1 MNGRQICARRVAIWL
16 SPRPTGTALP
26 AGTVLK
32 TTTLFF
38 GPSGGTRGTYV
49 AVELPDRDFGS
60 VDSKARK
67 CDYFANL
74 GVNAGHEN
82 HYAKNGIFHQ
92 HAFPSKDGVK
102 FYKHHGVYFENL
114 MASPERFG
122 KWHFLS
128 LESV

>member
-1 MNGRQICARRVAIWL
+1 MAIWL

-26 AGTVLK
+26 TGTVLK
-32 TTTLFF
+32 ATTLFF
-38 GPSGGTRGTYV
+38 GPSGGTRGTYI

-60 VDSKARK
+60 VDPKVGK
-67 CDYFANL
+67 YDYFANL
-74 GVNAGHEN
+74 SVNAAHEN

-92 HAFPSKDGVK
+92 HAFPSKDGVE
-102 FYKHHGVYFENL
+102 FYKRHGVYFESS

-122 KWHFLS
+122 KWSSLS